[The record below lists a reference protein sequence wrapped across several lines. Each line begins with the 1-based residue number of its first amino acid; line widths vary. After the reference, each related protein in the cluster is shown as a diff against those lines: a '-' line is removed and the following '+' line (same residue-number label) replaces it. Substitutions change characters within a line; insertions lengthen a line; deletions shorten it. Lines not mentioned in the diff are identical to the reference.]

1 MTTVS
6 YSNTHFFDGH
16 IFQGKYNG
24 YGEYSNKKQ
33 MLYKG
38 NFVENFLAEGTI
50 YFDSHPQ
57 YLLYEG
63 EVLYNKQ
70 TETYKDCIDIWSLF
84 DVFWCLFFL
93 F

>member
-6 YSNTHFFDGH
+6 YSNSHFFDGH

-38 NFVENFLAEGTI
+38 NFVDNFLSEGTI
-50 YFDSHPQ
+50 YFDSHP
-57 YLLYEG
+57 
-63 EVLYNKQ
+63 
-70 TETYKDCIDIWSLF
+70 
-84 DVFWCLFFL
+84 
-93 F
+93 